1 MPGAIKTES
10 IRNCRAPTDVTQIR
24 QFLGL
29 CSFFRRTIESFAQT
43 ARPLTK
49 LTQKD
54 RPWKGGPL
62 PEDAQKAFQ
71 QLQSSSKPCL
81 TPVNFKREFIL
92 TVDSSSIGVGAIL
105 SQFNN
110 KGIEHPCAYA
120 SRVLTQAKT
129 KYSPCHLEASGL
141 QWSTRHFR
149 PYLIGRH
156 FTIRTDHNPWVSM
169 NKTHSLALDR
179 IYAEL
184 IDTLPFTTEYL
195 QGNKMPA
202 DGFSRLGQMVSDLAQ
217 LNLKSI
223 SATESEWRLNATS
236 DQLYSMQKEYKYVK
250 ALVCY
255 LKFEKLPD
263 SSTLRAFV
271 LKLANRAIFRL
282 RIVGILQNG
291 EFLTMA
297 PLVL

>member
-1 MPGAIKTES
+1 
-10 IRNCRAPTDVTQIR
+10 
-24 QFLGL
+24 L
-29 CSFFRRTIESFAQT
+29 
-43 ARPLTK
+43 
-49 LTQKD
+49 
-54 RPWKGGPL
+54 KGGPL
-62 PEDAQKAFQ
+62 PEDAQKAFEK
-71 QLQSSSKPCL
+71 LQSKLSSRPCL
-81 TPVNFKREFIL
+81 TPVDFNREFIL

-120 SRVLTQAKT
+120 SRVLTQAET

-156 FTIRTDHNPWVSM
+156 FTIRTDHKPLVSM
-169 NKTHSLALDR
+169 NKTHSLALDQ

-184 IDTLPFTTEYL
+184 IDTLPFTIEYL

-202 DGFSRLGQMVSDLAQ
+202 DGLSRLGQMVSDLAQ
-217 LNLKSI
+217 LNLKNI

-236 DQLYSMQKEYKYVK
+236 DQIYSMQKDDKYAK
-250 ALVCY
+250 ALACY
-255 LKFEKLPD
+255 LKFAKLPD

-271 LKLANRAIFRL
+271 LKLADSSSLSSRNSWNIARW
-282 RIVGILQNG
+282 RISHSGTPG
-291 EFLTMA
+291 S
-297 PLVL
+297 